1 MNMLVLA
8 GTLTTVQSQEYPM
21 GTCSPQ
27 KACDF
32 LEGMHQPCLGQCP
45 GVDSFC
51 VQPIPGA
58 PGCQPIELLCTPEE
72 NCVLDGTTL
81 EATIGP
87 VRHNGINRKVT
98 MTNVVI
104 QNSPFVTGYPAA
116 PEPLLE
122 MGSLGHFVGNKVTF
136 QNTPTAKATA
146 TGSGCVLNNQG
157 DFSCTD
163 CAFRNCSRIGTGGG
177 VTVGPKGTQ
186 VLVNPKFENCL
197 GGRID
202 AIDLH
207 KLGFGDGCYC
217 AKPDAADCVGC
228 ACKQGSA
235 GGAPGWYCD
244 NDDVLS
250 SEQALV

>member
-104 QNSPFVTGYPAA
+104 QNSPFVTGYPTS